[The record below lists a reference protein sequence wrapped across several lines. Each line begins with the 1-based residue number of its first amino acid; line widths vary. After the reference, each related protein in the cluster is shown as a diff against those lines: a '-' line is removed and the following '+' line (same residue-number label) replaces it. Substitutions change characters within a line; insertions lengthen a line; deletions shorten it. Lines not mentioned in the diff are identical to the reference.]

1 MADLLTVTGL
11 TIVRGGRALV
21 QDLDLSLTR
30 GAVTA
35 LTGPNGSGKSTTA
48 WCLSLHDRDCT
59 GEIAFEGVSAAGMS
73 PRSVRALH
81 RRTIALQPQHLLLED
96 SWSVARNLRHAAW
109 SLALPWRRRSDLV
122 SEVMARTAVEGL
134 ARRRVDSLSG
144 GERMRV
150 ALARTRLM
158 REPGLVVLAEP
169 TAGGD
174 EDLSALVTGM
184 LDEWVGSAAGVLVV
198 THDQR
203 LVERAEHVIRL
214 GDEPAA

>member
-1 MADLLTVTGL
+1 MQPGQDSSHTPVLLAGLQVQPSEDIRHVLGHRPVGEHQPLGDLRIG
-11 TIVRGGRALV
+11 
-21 QDLDLSLTR
+21 QSLR
-30 GAVTA
+30 
-35 LTGPNGSGKSTTA
+35 
-48 WCLSLHDRDCT
+48 H
-59 GEIAFEGVSAAGMS
+59 E
-73 PRSVRALH
+73 
-81 RRTIALQPQHLLLED
+81 PQHLLLED
-96 SWSVARNLRHAAW
+96 SWSGARNLRHAAW

-122 SEVMARTAVEGL
+122 SEVMARTAVEDL

-158 REPGLVVLAEP
+158 REPGLVVLDEP

-174 EDLSALVTGM
+174 ESLSALVTGM
-184 LDEWVGSAAGVLVV
+184 LDEWVGAGAGVLVV

-203 LVERAEHVIRL
+203 LVERAEHVIGL

>member
-1 MADLLTVTGL
+1 
-11 TIVRGGRALV
+11 
-21 QDLDLSLTR
+21 
-30 GAVTA
+30 
-35 LTGPNGSGKSTTA
+35 
-48 WCLSLHDRDCT
+48 
-59 GEIAFEGVSAAGMS
+59 
-73 PRSVRALH
+73 
-81 RRTIALQPQHLLLED
+81 
-96 SWSVARNLRHAAW
+96 
-109 SLALPWRRRSDLV
+109 
-122 SEVMARTAVEGL
+122 MARTAVEGL

-158 REPGLVVLAEP
+158 REPGLVVLDEP

-174 EDLSALVTGM
+174 EGLSALVTGM
-184 LDEWVGSAAGVLVV
+184 LDEWVGSGAGVLVV

>member
-59 GEIAFEGVSAAGMS
+59 GEIAFEGVSAADMS

-109 SLALPWRRRSDLV
+109 SLALPWRQRSDLV

-158 REPGLVVLAEP
+158 LRA
-169 TAGGD
+169 TARPPSMPPHQASRRASTPSS
-174 EDLSALVTGM
+174 SAQDRSMTLPVTTTAT
-184 LDEWVGSAAGVLVV
+184 VRSKA
-198 THDQR
+198 
-203 LVERAEHVIRL
+203 
-214 GDEPAA
+214 PAAASRRARSSSVR

>member
-59 GEIAFEGVSAAGMS
+59 GEIAFEGVSAADMS

-96 SWSVARNLRHAAW
+96 SGSVARNLRHAAW

-158 REPGLVVLAEP
+158 REPGLVVLDEP

-174 EDLSALVTGM
+174 ESLSALVTGV

-203 LVERAEHVIRL
+203 LVERAEHVIGL

>member
-11 TIVRGGRALV
+11 TIVRGGRVLV
-21 QDLDLSLTR
+21 QDLGLSLAR

-59 GEIAFEGVSAAGMS
+59 GEIAFEGVSAADMS

-158 REPGLVVLAEP
+158 HEP

-174 EDLSALVTGM
+174 EGLSALVTGM

-203 LVERAEHVIRL
+203 LVERAEHVIGL